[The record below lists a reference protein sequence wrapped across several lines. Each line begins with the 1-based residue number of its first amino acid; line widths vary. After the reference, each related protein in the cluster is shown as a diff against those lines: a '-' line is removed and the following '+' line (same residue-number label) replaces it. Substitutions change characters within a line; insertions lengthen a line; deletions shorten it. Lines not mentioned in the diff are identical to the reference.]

1 MGGAKK
7 RRSKRTANR
16 ADDLLDQFDD
26 MKGEILN
33 NNNKSN
39 KIITSSQVTNDD
51 EKEMRFQ
58 WLDHDTSNHILPDGS
73 SARGVSIAKNPDN
86 LTKHGD
92 RHQVNYGKTKYI
104 KP

>member
-1 MGGAKK
+1 MGGVKK
-7 RRSKRTANR
+7 QRSKRASNR

-39 KIITSSQVTNDD
+39 LISSQVNNDE

-73 SARGVSIAKNPDN
+73 SSRGVSIAKNPEN